1 MRKFILTAFYLL
13 SINSLMAQ
21 DIIILKN
28 GDEIKS
34 KVTKVGKMEID
45 YKKWSNLNG
54 PDYTIEKSDVFLIK
68 YQNGEKDII
77 SDNNQK
83 NKLQILQQNL

>member
-45 YKKWSNLNG
+45 YKKWSN
-54 PDYTIEKSDVFLIK
+54 
-68 YQNGEKDII
+68 
-77 SDNNQK
+77 
-83 NKLQILQQNL
+83 